1 MAGTAEELKRLKML
15 QATTQKKVD
24 NLNPETL
31 PLRVTDLEEKSH
43 SHSNQSQ
50 LDQLTQGQIDILKKL
65 GIDANGKLTLNGV
78 LV

>member
-31 PLRVTDLEEKSH
+31 PLRVTELEEKSH

-50 LDQLTQGQIDILKKL
+50 LEQLTQGQIDILKKL